1 MLAMMWMEQEELLLM
16 AGRNAT
22 DKATWEASLAMHTK
36 LNKLF
41 PYDSPT
47 MLFGILPKN

>member
-1 MLAMMWMEQEELLLM
+1 
-16 AGRNAT
+16 
-22 DKATWEASLAMHTK
+22 LAMHTK

-47 MLFGILPKN
+47 MLFGILPKNWKVYPQRKLHKNVHKKSCNC